1 MQLSLETVTNYNL
14 NFSAVSKMQERHDIL
29 WNSIGYLP
37 EEQEALDT
45 GIMIRNGSLTAV
57 IVGSLMETG
66 FFYLYNG
73 MFHPLAN
80 ILKDPET
87 EGN

>member
-1 MQLSLETVTNYNL
+1 MFL
-14 NFSAVSKMQERHDIL
+14 FKVSKMQERHDIL
-29 WNSIGYLP
+29 WNSIGYLQ
-37 EEQEALDT
+37 EEQDALNT
-45 GIMIRNGSLTAV
+45 GIMIRDVSLSAV
-57 IVGSLMETG
+57 IVGSLLETG

>member
-1 MQLSLETVTNYNL
+1 
-14 NFSAVSKMQERHDIL
+14 MQERHDIL
-29 WNSIGYLP
+29 WNSIGYLQ

-45 GIMIRNGSLTAV
+45 GIMIRNVSLSAVVIGSL
-57 IVGSLMETG
+57 LETG

-73 MFHPLAN
+73 KFHPLAN
-80 ILKDPET
+80 ILKDLET

>member
-1 MQLSLETVTNYNL
+1 
-14 NFSAVSKMQERHDIL
+14 MQERHDIL
-29 WNSIGYLP
+29 WNSIGYLQ
-37 EEQEALDT
+37 EEQDALDR
-45 GIMIRNGSLTAV
+45 GIMIRNVSLSAV
-57 IVGSLMETG
+57 IVGSLLETG

-80 ILKDPET
+80 ILKDLET